1 MPREYSLHQ
10 TRNIGIIAHIDAG
23 KTTVSERILYY
34 TGKKHKIG
42 EVHEG
47 AAEMDW
53 MVQERERGVTITA
66 AATTVFWQVPGE
78 ELVRI
83 NLIDTPGHIDFT
95 AEVQRSLRV
104 LDGGVVV
111 FDGVAGVE
119 PQSETVYHQAEKF
132 SVPLIAFVNKMDRMG
147 ADFYADI
154 ASIHERLTPNAR
166 PIQLPIGA
174 ESTFKGIIDLFTRRA
189 TVYYDEM
196 GKDMR
201 EEDVPQDM
209 KELVEK
215 YRAELIEAIVEQDDK
230 LMQQYLGGKEP
241 PIEELKRVLRQAVI
255 HNKIM
260 PVFCGSALKN
270 KGVQSL
276 LDGICTYLPS
286 PLDVPP
292 LEGTIPDTDKK
303 EIRKADDNE
312 PFSALAFKI
321 ATDPFV
327 GRLCYFRVYSGH
339 LPAGSY
345 ILNTTTGNKERVSR
359 IVRMHANQRDEINEV
374 FAGDIAA
381 IVGIK
386 NTRTGDTLCDPDHP
400 ITLENIVF
408 PEPVISIAVEPKTK
422 IDQEKMGVVI
432 SKLVEED
439 PTFKVKVDEN
449 TGQTIIS
456 GMGEFH
462 LEIIVDRLKREF
474 KVDVNVGQPQVAY
487 KETISQ
493 TIEIQGKYVHQS
505 GGRGQYGDCWLR
517 LEPLERGKGFEFVD
531 EIKGGTIPRE
541 YIPAVKKGVIESM
554 ANGVLAGFPLVD
566 MKVAVF
572 DGSYHEVDSSEAAFK
587 IAASRAIK
595 EGTLKAKPVLLEPV
609 MKIEVLVPEKFM
621 GEIIGDLN
629 SRRAQIQG
637 TRTRGQMRVIDATVP
652 LGEMFSYTTV
662 LRSLTEGRGNSNLEF
677 SNYAEVPMNVQNKI
691 VEKGK
696 SPIK

>member
-132 SVPLIAFVNKMDRMG
+132 KVPLIAFVNKMDRMG

-154 ASIHERLTPNAR
+154 ASIHERLTPSAR
-166 PIQLPIGA
+166 PVQLPIGA
-174 ESTFKGIIDLFTRRA
+174 ESNFKGIIDLFTRRA

-241 PIEELKRVLRQAVI
+241 PIEELKKVLRQAVI
-255 HNKIM
+255 NNKIM

-292 LEGTIPDTDKK
+292 LEGTVPDTDKK

-493 TIEIQGKYVHQS
+493 KVEIQGKYVHQS

-696 SPIK
+696 STIK

>member
-1 MPREYSLHQ
+1 
-10 TRNIGIIAHIDAG
+10 
-23 KTTVSERILYY
+23 
-34 TGKKHKIG
+34 
-42 EVHEG
+42 
-47 AAEMDW
+47 
-53 MVQERERGVTITA
+53 
-66 AATTVFWQVPGE
+66 
-78 ELVRI
+78 
-83 NLIDTPGHIDFT
+83 
-95 AEVQRSLRV
+95 
-104 LDGGVVV
+104 
-111 FDGVAGVE
+111 
-119 PQSETVYHQAEKF
+119 
-132 SVPLIAFVNKMDRMG
+132 
-147 ADFYADI
+147 
-154 ASIHERLTPNAR
+154 
-166 PIQLPIGA
+166 
-174 ESTFKGIIDLFTRRA
+174 
-189 TVYYDEM
+189 
-196 GKDMR
+196 
-201 EEDVPQDM
+201 
-209 KELVEK
+209 
-215 YRAELIEAIVEQDDK
+215 
-230 LMQQYLGGKEP
+230 
-241 PIEELKRVLRQAVI
+241 
-255 HNKIM
+255 
-260 PVFCGSALKN
+260 
-270 KGVQSL
+270 
-276 LDGICTYLPS
+276 
-286 PLDVPP
+286 
-292 LEGTIPDTDKK
+292 IPDTDKK

-422 IDQEKMGVVI
+422 IDQEKMGSVI
-432 SKLVEED
+432 AKLVEED

-462 LEIIVDRLKREF
+462 LEIIVDRLRREF

-637 TRTRGQMRVIDATVP
+637 TRTRGQMKVIDATVP